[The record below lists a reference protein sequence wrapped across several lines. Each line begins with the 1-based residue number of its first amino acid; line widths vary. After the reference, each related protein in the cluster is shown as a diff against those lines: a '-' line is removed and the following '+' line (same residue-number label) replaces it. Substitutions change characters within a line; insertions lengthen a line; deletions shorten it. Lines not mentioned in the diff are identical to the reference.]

1 MVEDSGSWL
10 SPKARAITELSSDSI
25 FVLDAEYRISY
36 INRTA
41 EGLSIEDAIGT
52 VIFELLTEDQAKV
65 ARAAFQEASRTGQE
79 TSYEITFPL
88 PDGRLSRWATRIGPQ
103 ADGSF
108 VVVSSD
114 VTERTSVQ
122 DEFDLMFALSQD
134 LLFVSGYDGK
144 FQRVNPAAI
153 EALGY
158 SFEELTTM
166 PFLEFVHPDDL
177 VKTAAAFSQI
187 VEMGSKAT
195 LFENRYK
202 TKQGDYRL
210 LQWTARPDPASRR
223 VVGIARDLTEAR
235 VLEQRLH
242 QSQKMEAVGQL
253 AGGVAHDFNNL
264 IQAVLGAVDFAHA
277 AEPKPEVVDQLK
289 DIERAAEGAA
299 ELVRGLLSFSR
310 QRPSQTETVEVHD
323 LIERTLKLLR
333 RVLPSTIEVRVEG
346 GQSEHRVVADRVQ
359 LEQALLNLCLN
370 ARDAMPHGGLLTVRV
385 DDIEVDDGSSPE
397 LYGVKP
403 GRYVAL
409 TVTDEGVGMLP
420 EVRERIFEPF
430 FTT

>member
-187 VEMGSKAT
+187 VGVNKLKE
-195 LFENRYK
+195 
-202 TKQGDYRL
+202 
-210 LQWTARPDPASRR
+210 WRR
-223 VVGIARDLTEAR
+223 
-235 VLEQRLH
+235 
-242 QSQKMEAVGQL
+242 
-253 AGGVAHDFNNL
+253 
-264 IQAVLGAVDFAHA
+264 
-277 AEPKPEVVDQLK
+277 
-289 DIERAAEGAA
+289 
-299 ELVRGLLSFSR
+299 R
-310 QRPSQTETVEVHD
+310 QHVE
-323 LIERTLKLLR
+323 
-333 RVLPSTIEVRVEG
+333 
-346 GQSEHRVVADRVQ
+346 
-359 LEQALLNLCLN
+359 
-370 ARDAMPHGGLLTVRV
+370 
-385 DDIEVDDGSSPE
+385 
-397 LYGVKP
+397 
-403 GRYVAL
+403 
-409 TVTDEGVGMLP
+409 
-420 EVRERIFEPF
+420 
-430 FTT
+430 